1 MKCIQQFSYRWKIL
15 GIICFALLHCS
26 SVYLVTGD
34 IDFVTTTINVTFTPG
49 NPLVAVNIVILDDT
63 VLEIDEVFV
72 THLIVTNDT
81 LDGRVTAGN
90 ITDVVVTILDDEGM

>member
-1 MKCIQQFSYRWKIL
+1 M
-15 GIICFALLHCS
+15 
-26 SVYLVTGD
+26 YLVTGD